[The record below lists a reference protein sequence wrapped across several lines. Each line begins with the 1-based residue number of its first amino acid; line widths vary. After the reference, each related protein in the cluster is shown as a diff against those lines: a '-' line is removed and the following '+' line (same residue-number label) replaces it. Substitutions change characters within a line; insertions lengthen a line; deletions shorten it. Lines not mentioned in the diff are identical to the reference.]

1 MSETYAITVELDL
14 SAFSSAKLE
23 DDKLT
28 VTMEVDTSFDIFTD
42 AYIQKLNKTFG
53 EKRADEIL
61 GEAADILYHA
71 EAIANIK

>member
-61 GEAADILYHA
+61 GEAAGILYHA